1 MALIE
6 QHQEVK
12 LSRNIADVRSW
23 GEKYAEKLSKPAFLA
38 INVAGVLIAMV
49 AVKALMVVWV
59 VAFLFLFFTH
69 LSYRVLLPL
78 RYPPDGADEKGKD
91 GDGIMYVGHLRSTN
105 PYENFREVWMADA
118 DLRTHFLI
126 LGSTGSG
133 KSETLKGMF
142 FNALCWGSG
151 FFLADGKADNKMP
164 LDLMAMCRMQG
175 VDDDFLALNFLIGG
189 SSPEKIRASRRRRTN
204 MINTFSDSDADT
216 QIQMGANLL
225 PKAEGDG
232 KSWQEKALN
241 FWRSLVSALCYK
253 RDTQGFEISVGTYI
267 DYMGLPKVEELYVEG
282 YKEYLATGEW
292 SYGFAGIKSYCESG
306 GCPGFMVDRV
316 IAKYNLPP
324 DANSASRIGLPGPAG
339 RGQPTATAG
348 KAQQKTEQDQATY
361 DQHGYR
367 IGQLMPALNLLDKTY
382 GHIFRAKY
390 SEIDM
395 VDVALNNRVLVM
407 MIPSLEKSASEAENL
422 GKLAIACL
430 RVMMGRNLGAD
441 IEGDRAS
448 VLESKATEANY
459 PFLVA
464 LDELGYYFSDGIA
477 VMFAQARSLGMS
489 MIAAAQD
496 IEKLTEGSRASE
508 AGAMLANAVAK
519 YFMRIDDAQKTQKL
533 ISDYVGKARVAL
545 YNQYELTA
553 GGFRRDKAVTVETV
567 ERVTIDDMQSM
578 KTGQGVIN
586 TRGKTFGVAGF
597 YVGDYLE
604 QYKMKDFRLNRFLQ
618 VRAVT
623 AEEVEANAIKA
634 DALDDKVSRGLR
646 LIDILR
652 YKTSANLR
660 VDDEMLIS
668 RVSRVAQ
675 GLPQNISGAER
686 GAALYVAARK
696 ALEDMFGTPP
706 AAGRQVSADPTG
718 GGGGGDVPLE
728 SAVAEAVVPIG
739 FGSGSPPDADEGVS
753 LPSSNEFASFARP
766 ASAPAGSGSGISSA
780 TGTATGDAAVGGPTD
795 AGEVND
801 DPFAY
806 LDSAILERRP
816 LAEVAG
822 RNLGDRA
829 AASPA
834 RIAPGAEAKRSPP
847 SVPVASDGGSVAPE
861 HRSPSVPLDV
871 DAFIDGDFAA
881 APSRA
886 AQPPEAA
893 RATLIDPAALFAEI
907 DGELHA
913 QAAAAAAG
921 SAEGASAAAD
931 QASHA
936 SEERVGPANLV
947 APNILSASAKASIAM
962 MIAAGRAVRDRTPSP
977 AGGAGPALP
986 VKKEPSTVPG
996 SAVLG
1001 QNEGWVSNALA
1012 GANTALKK
1020 VGPDAIGF
1028 DDRTR
1033 DLVVDVEAALGG
1045 RDPATAAAITERIV
1059 AAQVTPIEEVVPAD
1073 VTLEDAEDFMASL
1086 GRPA

>member
-12 LSRNIADVRSW
+12 LSRNIADTRGW
-23 GEKYAEKLSKPAFLA
+23 GDKYAEKLSKPSFLA
-38 INVAGVLIAMV
+38 VNVV
-49 AVKALMVVWV
+49 AVVLAMFAIKPLFPVWV

-69 LSYRVLLPL
+69 LSYRVILPL
-78 RYPPDGADEKGKD
+78 RYPPDGVDEKGKE
-91 GDGIMYVGHLRSTN
+91 GDGIMYVGHVRSTN
-105 PYENFREVWMADA
+105 PYENFREVWMADS

-142 FNALCWGSG
+142 YNALCWGSG

-164 LDLMAMCRMQG
+164 LDLMAMCRMLG
-175 VDDDFLALNFLIGG
+175 ADDDFLALNFLIGG

-241 FWRSLVSALCYK
+241 FWRSLVAALCYK
-253 RDTQGFEISVGTYI
+253 RDTQGFEISVGAYI
-267 DYMGLPKVEELYVEG
+267 DYMGLPKVEELYAEG
-282 YKEYLATGEW
+282 YREYIEKGEW
-292 SYGFAGIKSYCESG
+292 SYGFVGIKSYCESG

-324 DANSASRIGLPGPAG
+324 DPNSASRTGLPTDRGLGG
-339 RGQPTATAG
+339 RGAPAAAAG
-348 KAQQKTEQDQATY
+348 KPAQKTEQDQATY

-441 IEGDRAS
+441 IEGDRS
-448 VLESKATEANY
+448 MVLDSKATEANY

-533 ISDYVGKARVAL
+533 ISDYVGKARVAV
-545 YNQYELTA
+545 YNQYALNA
-553 GGFRRDKAVTVETV
+553 GGFRRDMALSVETV

-578 KTGQGVIN
+578 KTGQGLIN
-586 TRGKTFGVAGF
+586 TRGKTFGIAGF
-597 YVGDYLE
+597 YVGDYLDK
-604 QYKMKDFRLNRFLQ
+604 YKMKTFRLNRFLQ
-618 VRAVT
+618 VRPVSMA
-623 AEEVEANAIKA
+623 EVEANAIKA
-634 DALDDKVSRGLR
+634 DALEDKVSKGLK
-646 LIDILR
+646 LIDMLT
-652 YKTSANLR
+652 YKTSPNLQ
-660 VDDEMLIS
+660 VEDDMLIG
-668 RVSRVAQ
+668 RVSMVAQ
-675 GLPQNISGAER
+675 GLPASITGAER
-686 GAALYVAARK
+686 GAALYVAARR
-696 ALEDMFGTPP
+696 AAEDLGLIKVAATG
-706 AAGRQVSADPTG
+706 AAGSL
-718 GGGGGDVPLE
+718 GGGDRPLTDAAVGNTAQPGAGAAAGAGDPEE
-728 SAVAEAVVPIG
+728 SVG
-739 FGSGSPPDADEGVS
+739 
-753 LPSSNEFASFARP
+753 LPSSGEFASFTRP
-766 ASAPAGSGSGISSA
+766 AGAPAAEAQRQDGVEA
-780 TGTATGDAAVGGPTD
+780 TASPLAP
-795 AGEVND
+795 EVSD

-806 LDSAILERRP
+806 LDDAIFERRP
-816 LAEVAG
+816 VEEVTSPTRRAPPALPVAPVKPAAP
-822 RNLGDRA
+822 RPAPVAAPA
-829 AASPA
+829 AA
-834 RIAPGAEAKRSPP
+834 RPGAI
-847 SVPVASDGGSVAPE
+847 
-861 HRSPSVPLDV
+861 DV
-871 DAFIDGDFAA
+871 DAFIDGALGA
-881 APSRA
+881 GTAEPARPLVAPTTAPS
-886 AQPPEAA
+886 
-893 RATLIDPAALFAEI
+893 DPAALFADL
-907 DGELHA
+907 DGQGGAPAATDAVQGIAGEPLVAASDIFAPDILSSAVKATIAALLSTGDVVYEHNNRGA
-913 QAAAAAAG
+913 AGKDAVPTDNAAAT
-921 SAEGASAAAD
+921 SVVPKVTASA
-931 QASHA
+931 
-936 SEERVGPANLV
+936 
-947 APNILSASAKASIAM
+947 
-962 MIAAGRAVRDRTPSP
+962 T
-977 AGGAGPALP
+977 
-986 VKKEPSTVPG
+986 
-996 SAVLG
+996 LG
-1001 QNEGWVSNALA
+1001 QNPGWVTNALA
-1012 GANTALKK
+1012 GAETTLKK

-1033 DLVVDVEAALGG
+1033 ELVVSVEAALGG
-1045 RDPATAAAITERIV
+1045 PDPLAAAQITERIV
-1059 AAQVTPIEEVVPAD
+1059 AAQVTPV
-1073 VTLEDAEDFMASL
+1073 EDDDLPDGKEQSVDEFLASL
-1086 GRPA
+1086 GGGM

>member
-23 GEKYAEKLSKPAFLA
+23 GEKYAEKLSKPDFLA
-38 INVAGVLIAMV
+38 LNVAGVLAAMV
-49 AVKALMVVWV
+49 AAKALLVLWV
-59 VAFLFLFFTH
+59 GVFLFLFFTH

-78 RYPPDGADEKGKD
+78 RYPPDGQDEKGKD

-142 FNALCWGSG
+142 YNALCWGSG

-339 RGQPTATAG
+339 RGQPTASAG

-545 YNQYELTA
+545 YNQYELTS

-604 QYKMKDFRLNRFLQ
+604 RYKMKDFRLNRFLQ

-646 LIDILR
+646 LIDILK
-652 YKTSANLR
+652 YKTSANLH

-668 RVSRVAQ
+668 RVSMVAQ

-696 ALEDMFGTPP
+696 ALDDMFEARP
-706 AAGRQVSADPTG
+706 ATVAQGAADG
-718 GGGGGDVPLE
+718 GGGGGHVPQ
-728 SAVAEAVVPIG
+728 VAAADSQNVAAGRAG
-739 FGSGSPPDADEGVS
+739 FGSVPATDADEGVS
-753 LPSSNEFASFARP
+753 LPSSGEFASFARP
-766 ASAPAGSGSGISSA
+766 ASPPASNAQGGA
-780 TGTATGDAAVGGPTD
+780 TQPEVGPDVGE
-795 AGEVND
+795 AGGLSD

-816 LAEVAG
+816 VAEVAG
-822 RNLGDRA
+822 RDLGERA
-829 AASPA
+829 AVAAPPAKSEPA
-834 RIAPGAEAKRSPP
+834 RPSSTATDQAGAKGQSSTAAPRMNVS
-847 SVPVASDGGSVAPE
+847 
-861 HRSPSVPLDV
+861 RLDV
-871 DAFIDGDFAA
+871 DAFIEGDFAA
-881 APSRA
+881 ASTAPARPA
-886 AQPPEAA
+886 AERTEP
-893 RATLIDPAALFAEI
+893 IDPAALFAEL
-907 DGELHA
+907 DGEIEA
-913 QAAAAAAG
+913 RAAE
-921 SAEGASAAAD
+921 SAPESSAAAVALE
-931 QASHA
+931 ASRA
-936 SEERVGPANLV
+936 SDARISAANLV
-947 APNILSASAKASIAM
+947 APNILSPTAKASIAM
-962 MIAAGRAVRDRTPSP
+962 MIAAGRAVRDRVPLATGAPPVTPSKKAEP
-977 AGGAGPALP
+977 AVPA
-986 VKKEPSTVPG
+986 

-1001 QNEGWVSNALA
+1001 QSEGWVSNALA
-1012 GANTALKK
+1012 GANTALTK

-1033 DLVVDVEAALGG
+1033 DLVVGVEAALGG
-1045 RDPATAAAITERIV
+1045 RDPVAAAQITERIV
-1059 AAQVTPIEEVVPAD
+1059 AAQVTPVEEAVTPD

-1086 GRPA
+1086 GRPG